1 MNSDMQE
8 SNQSELWYQTSL
20 DIFLNRWFSNYGDAH
35 KDLEEHGGFLLPYR
49 HHFYVCK
56 AEVISA
62 LGLDPDDPDWKAI
75 GYNCARPK
83 DQEAFERLKTRR
95 ERIVGESDEP
105 SS

>member
-1 MNSDMQE
+1 MNTDMPE

-20 DIFLNRWFSNYGDAH
+20 DIFLNRWFSSYDDAR

-75 GYNCARPK
+75 GYDCARPK
-83 DQEAFERLKTRR
+83 DQEAFARLKTRR
-95 ERIVGESDEP
+95 ERIVGKSDEA